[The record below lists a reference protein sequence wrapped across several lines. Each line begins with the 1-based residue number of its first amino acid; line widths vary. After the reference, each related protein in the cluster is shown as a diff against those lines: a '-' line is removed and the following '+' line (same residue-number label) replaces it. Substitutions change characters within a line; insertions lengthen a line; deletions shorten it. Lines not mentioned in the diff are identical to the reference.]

1 MHARLLPIYL
11 KGHFI
16 LQNICLKRSGVCPDL
31 LKLVIVDPQG
41 LDSLNKLYF
50 LKNIQKY
57 KTTLKIIDFMLTFTM
72 RRFNVNKK

>member
-16 LQNICLKRSGVCPDL
+16 LQNICLKRSGVWPDL

-57 KTTLKIIDFMLTFTM
+57 KTTLKSLILCLFYDET
-72 RRFNVNKK
+72 V

>member
-16 LQNICLKRSGVCPDL
+16 LQNICLKRSGVWPDL
-31 LKLVIVDPQG
+31 LKLEIVDPQG

-57 KTTLKIIDFMLTFTM
+57 ETTLKIIDFMLIL
-72 RRFNVNKK
+72 R